1 MCASPV
7 SIKHRNDLDD
17 HGADEERETRV
28 NLAALYRLLA
38 HYEMDDKTSTHIS
51 ARIPGT
57 DDQFLLNPQ
66 GKLFHQMKASDLIKI
81 NLDGEILNDTPNTV
95 IRAGYVIHSA
105 VLGARPDA
113 DCVIHTHTTAG
124 MAVSALKCGLLP
136 VNQKSMKYV
145 GSMAYHDYE
154 GYATDLEERESLVA
168 DLGTANW
175 LILRNHGLL
184 VCGPSMWTSFSW
196 MYSLETAC
204 RVQIA
209 AMQTG
214 SELTL
219 PDQKVV
225 DYATSQ
231 ANRPRDYLTPTP
243 EWQSHLDM
251 LDAQDP
257 SFRD

>member
-7 SIKHRNDLDD
+7 SIKQKNEPDNLIT
-17 HGADEERETRV
+17 DEEREVRV
-28 NLAALYRLLA
+28 NLAALYRLIA
-38 HYEMDDKTSTHIS
+38 HYDMDDKTSTHIS
-51 ARIPGT
+51 ARVPGT
-57 DDQFLLNPQ
+57 DDEFLLNPQ
-66 GKLFHQMKASDLIKI
+66 GRLFHQMRASDLIKI
-81 NLDGEILNDTPNTV
+81 NLDGEILSDTTNTV

-124 MAVSALKCGLLP
+124 MAVSAMECGILP

-145 GSMAYHDYE
+145 ASMAYHDYE

-168 DLGTANW
+168 DLGTSNW

-184 VCGPSMWTSFSW
+184 VCGPSMWSTFSW

-204 RVQIA
+204 RVQVA
-209 AMQTG
+209 AMNSG
-214 SELTL
+214 AKLIL
-219 PDQKVV
+219 PDQDVV
-225 DYATSQ
+225 EHAAGQ
-231 ANRPRDYLTPTP
+231 AGRPRDHKTPP
-243 EWQSHLDM
+243 AEWHAHLEM
-251 LDAQDP
+251 LDAQNP

>member
-7 SIKHRNDLDD
+7 SITRRNEPDDLIT
-17 HGADEERETRV
+17 EEEQETRV
-28 NLAALYRLLA
+28 NLAALYRMTA
-38 HYEMDDKTSTHIS
+38 HYDMDDKTSTHIS

-81 NLDGEILNDTPNTV
+81 NLEGEILSDTSNTV

-136 VNQKSMKYV
+136 VNQKSMKFAAD
-145 GSMAYHDYE
+145 MAYHDYE

-168 DLGTANW
+168 DLGTNNW

-184 VCGPSMWTSFSW
+184 VCAPSMWSAFSW

-204 RVQIA
+204 RVQVA
-209 AMQTG
+209 AMNTG
-214 SELTL
+214 AELTL
-219 PDQKVV
+219 PGKDVIEH
-225 DYATSQ
+225 AAGQ
-231 ANRPRDYLTPTP
+231 ANRPRDHKIPP
-243 EWQSHLDM
+243 AEWQSHLDM